1 MGLGLDT
8 GFLPNVESQ
17 EPEFATKSNSSDRSR
32 WRVVEECTRFLT
44 TWQISNN
51 SALKERNIKTRNLAA
66 TERAS
71 QVDF

>member
-1 MGLGLDT
+1 MGLGWDS

-17 EPEFATKSNSSDRSR
+17 EPEFATKSNSSGWSS
-32 WRVVEECTRFLT
+32 WRVAKECTRFPAT
-44 TWQISNN
+44 RQISNN